1 MEKIESR
8 TTIIEFGNEDTLNRR
23 KIFGQNKKI
32 LTCISLFLLPI
43 LILILWITAS
53 NLQLFSPA
61 ILPSITTVIESLKS
75 QISSGQ
81 LVKDISISLIRV
93 LEGYLIAST
102 LGIILGVFMGINEKI
117 NNLFFITFNA
127 IRQIPMLA
135 WIPLIVLWFGI
146 GETSKIIIIV
156 LAAFF
161 PILLNTTNGIKRTD
175 KRLLEV
181 GNMYHLSKW
190 KLFAKI
196 YFPSALPSIFV
207 GLKLGL
213 GISWMAVVGAEIIA
227 SSSGIGYR
235 MNDARSLMQPEVVFV
250 GMIVIALLG
259 IVMDQIL
266 TRISKKIT
274 PWENSK

>member
-1 MEKIESR
+1 MEKVQEEL
-8 TTIIEFGNEDTLNRR
+8 TIGIKNSNLLKKNKTNINSKKVFGYIN
-23 KIFGQNKKI
+23 IAI
-32 LTCISLFLLPI
+32 LPI
-43 LILILWITAS
+43 LILTAWIAATK
-53 NLQLFSPA
+53 LELFSPA
-61 ILPSITTVIESLKS
+61 ILPSIQTVLDSLKS
-75 QISSGQ
+75 QLNSGQ
-81 LVKDISISLIRV
+81 LIKDISVSLTRV
-93 LEGYLIAST
+93 VEGYMIAAVLGIT
-102 LGIILGVFMGINEKI
+102 LGVLMGISERI
-117 NNLFFITFNA
+117 NKFFFLTFTS

-146 GETSKIIIIV
+146 GESSKIIVIV
-156 LAAFF
+156 IAAYF
-161 PILLNTTNGIKRTD
+161 PILLNTMNGIKRTD
-175 KRLLEV
+175 KNLIEV
-181 GNMYHLSKW
+181 GNMYKLSKW

-250 GMIVIALLG
+250 GMFAIAIIG
-259 IVMDQIL
+259 IIMDQIL

-274 PWENSK
+274 PWENNK

>member
-1 MEKIESR
+1 MEKLQARINVEVENETILKKIKKEVKSKVILNYINLLALP
-8 TTIIEFGNEDTLNRR
+8 TIIVG
-23 KIFGQNKKI
+23 
-32 LTCISLFLLPI
+32 
-43 LILILWITAS
+43 LWIMATR
-53 NLQLFSPA
+53 LELFSPA
-61 ILPSITTVIESLKS
+61 ILPSISTVFDSLKS

-81 LVKDISISLIRV
+81 LIKDIGVSLLRV
-93 LEGYLIAST
+93 VEGYLIAAIS
-102 LGIILGVFMGINEKI
+102 GIVFGVVMGISKRTNK
-117 NNLFFITFNA
+117 FFSLTFSA

-146 GETSKIIIIV
+146 GEASKIIVIV
-156 LAAFF
+156 IAAFF
-161 PILLNTTNGIKRTD
+161 PILLNTMNGIKRAD
-175 KRLLEV
+175 SKLIEV
-181 GNMYHLSKW
+181 GNMYKLSNW
-190 KLFAKI
+190 KLFTKI

-250 GMIVIALLG
+250 GMFIIASIG
-259 IVMDQIL
+259 ILMDQIL

-274 PWENSK
+274 PWENKK

>member
-1 MEKIESR
+1 MEKIQEGLAIGIKNEKTLKKSNHD
-8 TTIIEFGNEDTLNRR
+8 IGNKRIYNY
-23 KIFGQNKKI
+23 INFAI
-32 LTCISLFLLPI
+32 LPI
-43 LILILWITAS
+43 LILVLWIIAT
-53 NLQLFSPA
+53 NLELFSSA
-61 ILPSITTVIESLKS
+61 ILPSISTVFDSLKS
-75 QISSGQ
+75 QLISGQ
-81 LVKDISISLIRV
+81 LIKDIGISLLRV
-93 LEGYLIAST
+93 LEGYLIAA
-102 LGIILGVFMGINEKI
+102 ILGVSLGVIMGISDKI
-117 NNLFFITFNA
+117 NNFFFLTFSA
-127 IRQIPMLA
+127 MRQIPMLA

-146 GETSKIIIIV
+146 GESSKIIVIV

-161 PILLNTTNGIKRTD
+161 PVLLNTMNGIKRAD
-175 KRLLEV
+175 KKLIEV
-181 GNMYHLSKW
+181 GNMYNLSNW

-250 GMIVIALLG
+250 GMIVIALIG
-259 IVMDQIL
+259 IIMDQLL

-274 PWENSK
+274 PWENNK

>member
-1 MEKIESR
+1 MENAQERINVKIKSKNSQKKSR
-8 TTIIEFGNEDTLNRR
+8 
-23 KIFGQNKKI
+23 QNIGGKVI
-32 LTCISLFLLPI
+32 LSYINISVLPI
-43 LILILWITAS
+43 LILVLWIVAT
-53 NLQLFSPA
+53 NLKLFSPA
-61 ILPSITTVIESLKS
+61 ILPSISTVFDSLKS
-75 QISSGQ
+75 QLDSGQ

-93 LEGYLIAST
+93 LEGYLIAAT
-102 LGIILGVFMGINEKI
+102 LGITLGVLMGISEKI
-117 NNLFFITFNA
+117 NKFFFLTFTS

-146 GETSKIIIIV
+146 GESSKIIVIV
-156 LAAFF
+156 IAAYF
-161 PILLNTTNGIKRTD
+161 PILLNTMNGIKRTD
-175 KRLLEV
+175 SKLIEV
-181 GNMYHLSKW
+181 GNMYNLSKW
-190 KLFAKI
+190 KLFTKI

-250 GMIVIALLG
+250 GMFVIALLG
-259 IVMDQIL
+259 IIMDQIL

>member
-1 MEKIESR
+1 
-8 TTIIEFGNEDTLNRR
+8 
-23 KIFGQNKKI
+23 
-32 LTCISLFLLPI
+32 
-43 LILILWITAS
+43 
-53 NLQLFSPA
+53 
-61 ILPSITTVIESLKS
+61 
-75 QISSGQ
+75 
-81 LVKDISISLIRV
+81 
-93 LEGYLIAST
+93 
-102 LGIILGVFMGINEKI
+102 MGINEKI
-117 NNLFFITFNA
+117 NNIFFLTFSA

-146 GETSKIIIIV
+146 GETSKIIVIV

-161 PILLNTTNGIKRTD
+161 PVLLNTMNGIKRAD
-175 KRLLEV
+175 KRLIEV
-181 GNMYHLSKW
+181 GNMYNLSKW
-190 KLFAKI
+190 KLFTKI

-250 GMIVIALLG
+250 GMIVIALIG
-259 IVMDQIL
+259 IIMDQIL

-274 PWENSK
+274 PWESNK

>member
-1 MEKIESR
+1 MEKSQDRVVIE
-8 TTIIEFGNEDTLNRR
+8 IKNENLLKKNNLKNWNN
-23 KIFGQNKKI
+23 KISNYINIGI
-32 LTCISLFLLPI
+32 LPVVI
-43 LILILWITAS
+43 LALWIIST
-53 NLQLFSPA
+53 NLELFSPA
-61 ILPSITTVIESLKS
+61 ILPSISTVFDSLKS
-75 QISSGQ
+75 QLNSGQ
-81 LVKDISISLIRV
+81 LLKDIGISLLRV
-93 LEGYLIAST
+93 LEGYLIAAT
-102 LGIILGVFMGINEKI
+102 LGITLGVLMGISEKI
-117 NNLFFITFNA
+117 NKLFFLTFTS

-146 GETSKIIIIV
+146 GESSKIIVIV

-161 PILLNTTNGIKRTD
+161 PVLLNTMNGIKRAD
-175 KRLLEV
+175 KKLIEV
-181 GNMYHLSKW
+181 GNMYNLSKW
-190 KLFAKI
+190 KLLTKI

-250 GMIVIALLG
+250 GMIAIALIG
-259 IVMDQIL
+259 IIMDQIL

-274 PWENSK
+274 PWENNK

>member
-1 MEKIESR
+1 MENAQERINVKIKSK
-8 TTIIEFGNEDTLNRR
+8 NSQ
-23 KIFGQNKKI
+23 KKNKKNI
-32 LTCISLFLLPI
+32 GVKVIPDYINISILPI
-43 LILILWITAS
+43 LILVLWIVAT
-53 NLQLFSPA
+53 NLELFSPA
-61 ILPSITTVIESLKS
+61 ILPSISTVFDSLKS
-75 QISSGQ
+75 QLDSGQ

-93 LEGYLIAST
+93 LEGYLIAAVLGIT
-102 LGIILGVFMGINEKI
+102 LGVLMGISERI
-117 NNLFFITFNA
+117 NKFFFLTFTS

-146 GETSKIIIIV
+146 GESSKIIVIV
-156 LAAFF
+156 IAAYF
-161 PILLNTTNGIKRTD
+161 PILLNTMNGIKRTD
-175 KRLLEV
+175 TKLIEV
-181 GNMYHLSKW
+181 GNMYNLSKW
-190 KLFAKI
+190 KLFTKI

-250 GMIVIALLG
+250 GMLVIALLG
-259 IVMDQIL
+259 IIMDQIL

-274 PWENSK
+274 PWENNK